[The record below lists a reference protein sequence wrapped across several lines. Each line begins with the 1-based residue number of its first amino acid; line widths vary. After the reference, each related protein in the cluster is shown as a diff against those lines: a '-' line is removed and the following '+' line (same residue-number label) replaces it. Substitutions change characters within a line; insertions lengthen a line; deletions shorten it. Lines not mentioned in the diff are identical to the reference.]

1 MFIGGLNW
9 ETTDEGLSA
18 YFSQFGVVKDCCIMR
33 DPTGRS
39 RGFAFLTFADPSV
52 IPDVLKRDHNVDGK
66 IIDPKRAIPKAEHA
80 KSQKIF
86 VGGLAPS
93 VTNAS
98 LGEFFQQFGGVVD
111 AHVMLD
117 RETSRN
123 KGFGF
128 VTFED
133 FAGVDRAMQAQNL
146 ILDGRPV
153 EIKRAQPKHVRDQQ
167 SYNSEWQRPIGS
179 FMSHEAQ
186 SSKYKHNAAG
196 GPMGGNPMGGMGMG
210 MGMNPMGNMM
220 GGGGG
225 GGGGGGNG
233 FDPNAMATMYQK
245 MMMNMMMN
253 PMMMNMMNQ
262 NKMAGGAG
270 MANPMMG
277 GMMCKRPLNSHER
290 KLA

>member
-1 MFIGGLNW
+1 M
-9 ETTDEGLSA
+9 
-18 YFSQFGVVKDCCIMR
+18 
-33 DPTGRS
+33 
-39 RGFAFLTFADPSV
+39 
-52 IPDVLKRDHNVDGK
+52 
-66 IIDPKRAIPKAEHA
+66 
-80 KSQKIF
+80 
-86 VGGLAPS
+86 
-93 VTNAS
+93 TNATLS
-98 LGEFFQQFGGVVD
+98 EFFQQFGGVVD

-146 ILDGRPV
+146 ILEGRPVSAIPPARCVIVVKANHMYQV

-186 SSKYKHNAAG
+186 SSKYKHNTAG
-196 GPMGGNPMGGMGMG
+196 GPMGGNQMGGMGMG

-225 GGGGGGNG
+225 AGSG
-233 FDPNAMATMYQK
+233 FDPNAMAAMYQK
-245 MMMNMMMN
+245 MMMSKWSEFCTTLRQELMFVQSADMMMN

-262 NKMAGGAG
+262 SKSV
-270 MANPMMG
+270 PQ
-277 GMMCKRPLNSHER
+277 
-290 KLA
+290 

>member
-1 MFIGGLNW
+1 
-9 ETTDEGLSA
+9 
-18 YFSQFGVVKDCCIMR
+18 MR

-52 IPDVLKRDHNVDGK
+52 IPNVLKQDHNVDGK

-93 VTNAS
+93 VTNAI
-98 LGEFFQQFGGVVD
+98 LGEFFQQFGSVVD

-117 RETSRN
+117 RETARN

-133 FAGVDRAMQAQNL
+133 FSGVDRAMQAQNL
-146 ILDGRPV
+146 ILEGRAV

-186 SSKYKHNAAG
+186 SSKYKHNTAG
-196 GPMGGNPMGGMGMG
+196 GSPMGMSPMGGMNMG

-220 GGGGG
+220 GGGGS
-225 GGGGGGNG
+225 G
-233 FDPNAMATMYQK
+233 FDPNAMAAMYQK
-245 MMMNMMMN
+245 MMMSKSFSLYSALKQILKCIAFTDMMMN

-262 NKMAGGAG
+262 SK
-270 MANPMMG
+270 
-277 GMMCKRPLNSHER
+277 
-290 KLA
+290 